1 MSWSVAVS
9 CRCRSRTRRGR
20 NAARSVAGARGGV
33 ISNWLRIVLAY
44 ILVLATAQNIAAQTP
59 DRQPAKEV
67 PVEPVRQV
75 VRGRVAAI
83 VDGDTLHLAAGK
95 VTRVVRLAGIDAP
108 EKGQP
113 FGNAAAQVSSL
124 KLLQKEVDVLVVGA
138 AADRAILGIVYCE
151 GCVNTAL
158 VREGIAWHDE
168 QAYPSSALA
177 AAQHEART
185 AARGLW
191 AEKNPIAPWTWR
203 ERAAGRPLTVSA
215 VKPAVAAAPA
225 RNGPPED
232 YSRMFEAETAQ
243 KANSPAET
251 PDAAGGPCWL
261 TESSGVRHN
270 NTCRYYKKSQ
280 GRPCGENEGRPC
292 KQCGG

>member
-1 MSWSVAVS
+1 LAFGAPGGVVAD
-9 CRCRSRTRRGR
+9 
-20 NAARSVAGARGGV
+20 GARRAGV
-33 ISNWLRIVLAY
+33 CALL
-44 ILVLATAQNIAAQTP
+44 LATAQNIAAQTP
-59 DRQPAKEV
+59 NRQLAKEV

-83 VDGDTLHLAAGK
+83 VDGDTLHLAAGT

-113 FGNAAAQVSSL
+113 FGNAAAQVLSL
-124 KLLQKEVDVLVVGA
+124 RLFQKEVDVLVVGVA
-138 AADRAILGIVYCE
+138 ANRAILGIVYYE

-168 QAYPSSALA
+168 RAHPSSVLA
-177 AAQHEART
+177 AAQQDART
-185 AARGLW
+185 AARGLL

-203 ERAAGRPLTVSA
+203 EQAAGRPRTVSA
-215 VKPAVAAAPA
+215 VKPAVAAPPA
-225 RNGPPED
+225 RKQRSED

-243 KANSPAET
+243 KANAPAEP
-251 PDAAGGPCWL
+251 PDALGGPCWL

-270 NTCRYYKKSQ
+270 STCRYYRKSR

-292 KQCGG
+292 KRCGG

>member
-1 MSWSVAVS
+1 MNRNIAFFY
-9 CRCRSRTRRGR
+9 RSRARRSR
-20 NAARSVAGARGGV
+20 NARLAFGAPGGVVADGARLAGV
-33 ISNWLRIVLAY
+33 CALL
-44 ILVLATAQNIAAQTP
+44 LATAQNIAAQTP
-59 DRQPAKEV
+59 NRQLAKEV
-67 PVEPVRQV
+67 PLEPVRQV

-83 VDGDTLHLAAGK
+83 VDGDTLHLAAGT

-113 FGNAAAQVSSL
+113 FGNAAAQVLSL
-124 KLLQKEVDVLVVGA
+124 RLFQKEVDVLVVGVA
-138 AADRAILGIVYCE
+138 ANRAILGIVYYE

-168 QAYPSSALA
+168 RAHPSSVLA
-177 AAQHEART
+177 AAQQDART

-203 ERAAGRPLTVSA
+203 EQAAGRPRTVSA
-215 VKPAVAAAPA
+215 VKPAVAAPPA
-225 RNGPPED
+225 RKQRSED

-243 KANSPAET
+243 KANAPAEP
-251 PDAAGGPCWL
+251 PDALGGPCWL

-270 NTCRYYKKSQ
+270 STCRYYRKSR

-292 KQCGG
+292 KRCGG